1 MYARERSWYF
11 SRMLFANVSTIL
23 GPILVAFSM
32 WAYAYDC
39 SIEGVRGV
47 QEFLYAV
54 PALAAVASIVAH
66 RRESWLLPA
75 RFLVLL
81 TAFFAIYCAGAQ
93 TGVYSS
99 SSLTSRPSL
108 LIALVVSA
116 WTFVSFDSLKRPTAA
131 AGASASAG

>member
-1 MYARERSWYF
+1 
-11 SRMLFANVSTIL
+11 MLLANVSTIL

-54 PALAAVASIVAH
+54 PALAAIAAIVAQ
-66 RRESWLLPA
+66 RREGWLLPA
-75 RFLVLL
+75 RFFVLL
-81 TAFFAIYCAGAQ
+81 TAFFAVYCAGAQ

-108 LIALVVSA
+108 LIALIGSA
-116 WTFVSFDSLKRPTAA
+116 WTYAALDSLKRP
-131 AGASASAG
+131 GAKEA